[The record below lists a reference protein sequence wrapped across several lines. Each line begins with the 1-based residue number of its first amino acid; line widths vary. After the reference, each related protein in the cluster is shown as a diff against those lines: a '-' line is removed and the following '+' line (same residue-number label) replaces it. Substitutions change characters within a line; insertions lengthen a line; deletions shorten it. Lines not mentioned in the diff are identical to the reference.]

1 MPINAKTQ
9 KMTGENLNWGFR
21 FFENVLR
28 NVSWINPKGPHF
40 LDQKRKLG
48 LANQVL
54 GREISSN

>member
-1 MPINAKTQ
+1 
-9 KMTGENLNWGFR
+9 MTGENLNWGFR